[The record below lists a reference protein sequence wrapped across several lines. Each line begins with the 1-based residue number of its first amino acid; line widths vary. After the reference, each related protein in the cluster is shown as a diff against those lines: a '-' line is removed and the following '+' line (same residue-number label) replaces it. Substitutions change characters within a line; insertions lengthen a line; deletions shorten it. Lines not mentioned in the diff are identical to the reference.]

1 MIKKIMKVKKTLKRI
16 GKRKRKR
23 KLLSQMMINKA
34 PLKKLKKMNPNMSV
48 KNQIML
54 MIKVNYSIL
63 YF

>member
-1 MIKKIMKVKKTLKRI
+1 MKVKKTLKRI